1 MLAPPRSARVHC
13 RCSLTTSPFCLL
25 LCSIILVHD
34 VEICSDEEVPL
45 QIANYEDTI
54 AGEHNGC
61 SRLLFCDSRVSSPP
75 GLQADLAKTEA
86 ALKMVLQDQGAG
98 ITPSFVESV
107 MHFITDIN
115 ETIERAM
122 SE

>member
-1 MLAPPRSARVHC
+1 M
-13 RCSLTTSPFCLL
+13 
-25 LCSIILVHD
+25 HD

-54 AGEHNGC
+54 QGEHDGRP
-61 SRLLFCDSRVSSPP
+61 RLLFDDSRVPSLP

-86 ALKMVLQDQGAG
+86 ALKRVLQDQDPR
-98 ITPSFVESV
+98 ITPTFVESV
-107 MHFITDIN
+107 MHFITNIN